1 MRKPSSVTTNMDC
14 IRVELAPARSS
25 APLRRATSAVVPTH
39 RAWARISKIMRGWPV
54 MPTAAMASEP
64 RVPTIMVSTEPM
76 MAMSAPSTVA
86 GQAMERFSLYSS
98 ISVG

>member
-1 MRKPSSVTTNMDC
+1 
-14 IRVELAPARSS
+14 
-25 APLRRATSAVVPTH
+25 
-39 RAWARISKIMRGWPV
+39 MRGWPV